1 MKVPLRIFVITLL
14 FAGSALWLSSCK
26 KDPVP
31 PTLTTAAVS
40 AITLTTATSGG
51 NVTADGGA
59 EVTSRGV
66 CWNTLENPTVS
77 NNKTSDGT
85 GTGPFTSSLT
95 GLTPGTPYFVRA
107 YATNEA
113 GTTYGNQQ
121 SFTTSPVML
130 ATVTT
135 AEITSITETTAV
147 SGGNITDDGGGAITA
162 RGVCW
167 SSSSQTPTVADSK
180 TEDGSGKGIFISNI
194 TGLEPGTT
202 YNVRAYA
209 VNSAGTQYG
218 PVKSFPTE
226 QVKTVTDIDGNV
238 YNIITIGDQ
247 QWLKENLK
255 TTRYRNEDPIPTN
268 LNDNDWS
275 NTLSGAYAIYPH
287 ELIDVLNSEAGVL
300 SVYGALYNW
309 YTVDDARG
317 LCPDGWHVPT
327 DAEWTTMENF
337 LISNGYNYDGTT
349 GGNKIAKSLGSLSGW
364 ASSPNVYAIG
374 NTSYP
379 EKRNASG
386 FTALPGGYRWETYGS
401 FGNIYT
407 QARWWAS
414 TETNTYSAWQRF
426 VSYGD
431 YPCIRI
437 DHDKNVGTSIRCLKD

>member
-1 MKVPLRIFVITLL
+1 MKALLRIFVITLL
-14 FAGSALWLSSCK
+14 FAGSVLWLNSCK

-40 AITLTTATSGG
+40 AVTLTTATSGG

-59 EVTSRGV
+59 EVTARGV
-66 CWNTLENPTVS
+66 CWNTSENPTVS
-77 NNKTSDGT
+77 NNKTSDGK
-85 GTGPFTSSLT
+85 GTGSFTSSIT

-135 AEITSITETTAV
+135 ADVTSITETTAV
-147 SGGNITDDGGGAITA
+147 SGGNITDDGGGTVTA

-167 SSSSQTPTVADSK
+167 SSTSQTPTVSDSK

-209 VNSAGTQYG
+209 ENSAGIQYG
-218 PVKSFPTE
+218 PLKSFPTE

-247 QWLKENLK
+247 QWLQENLK
-255 TTRYRNEDPIPTN
+255 TTRYRNGDLIPTN
-268 LNDNDWS
+268 LNDNDWD

-287 ELIDVLNSEAGVL
+287 ELIDGMNSSAEVL
-300 SVYGALYNW
+300 SAYGALYNW
-309 YTVDDARG
+309 YAVSDARG

-327 DAEWTTMENF
+327 RNEWFALEQYLMD
-337 LISNGYNYDGTT
+337 NGFNYDGTT
-349 GGNKIAKSLGSLSGW
+349 SGGKYAKALTATKDWVQSTVTG
-364 ASSPNVYAIG
+364 AVG
-374 NTSYP
+374 NTDYP
-379 EKRNASG
+379 EKRNSTG
-386 FTALPGGYRWETYGS
+386 FTALPAGYRLSNFSSFGYGGYWWTSTTYQPVNSYAFYLRNNSVVGGQEAWVHR
-401 FGNIYT
+401 FG
-407 QARWWAS
+407 
-414 TETNTYSAWQRF
+414 YS
-426 VSYGD
+426 V
-431 YPCIRI
+431 
-437 DHDKNVGTSIRCLKD
+437 RCLKD